1 MKIIVIGLGSMGR
14 RRIRLLQQY
23 DASLE
28 IIGVD
33 TSNIRAEEAE
43 QELGIVCT
51 ASIEKAL
58 EQEGID
64 CAFVCTSPLS
74 HYKIAKTLLEYN
86 LNVFTEINL
95 VADGYQ
101 ELINLSIQ
109 HKRVLFLSSTF
120 LYRKDIQYMIR
131 RSENERVNYIYHT
144 GQFLPDWHPWENYKD
159 FFVSEKRTNGCR
171 EIMAIEFPW
180 LIQCFGRIKNIHVI
194 KDNMSS
200 LELNYY
206 DNYLLSIEH
215 ENGNKG
221 IIGVD
226 VVSRLARRTL
236 EIYGEHVQLFWDGA
250 PDSLRE
256 YDIETKTSNP
266 VKTYD
271 NITKDTHYCD
281 NIIENAYMD
290 EIASFLYQVRS
301 GMNDKT
307 LYSFEQDTETLRWID
322 KVENEVLQ

>member
-109 HKRVLFLSSTF
+109 QD
-120 LYRKDIQYMIR
+120 RK
-131 RSENERVNYIYHT
+131 S
-144 GQFLPDWHPWENYKD
+144 
-159 FFVSEKRTNGCR
+159 
-171 EIMAIEFPW
+171 
-180 LIQCFGRIKNIHVI
+180 
-194 KDNMSS
+194 
-200 LELNYY
+200 
-206 DNYLLSIEH
+206 
-215 ENGNKG
+215 
-221 IIGVD
+221 
-226 VVSRLARRTL
+226 VV
-236 EIYGEHVQLFWDGA
+236 
-250 PDSLRE
+250 
-256 YDIETKTSNP
+256 
-266 VKTYD
+266 
-271 NITKDTHYCD
+271 
-281 NIIENAYMD
+281 
-290 EIASFLYQVRS
+290 
-301 GMNDKT
+301 
-307 LYSFEQDTETLRWID
+307 
-322 KVENEVLQ
+322 